1 MAQPASSS
9 ALRAVP
15 GEYLCFKV
23 SGEAFAVPIGQV
35 QEVLALPAVTAVPEA
50 PAFIRGVFPLR
61 GIVMPLLDLAG
72 RLGCASQAAG
82 RESCAVVVRAVRDNV
97 GLTLA
102 VQVDEILDVSEF
114 TAAELT
120 PPPDFGVRIESR
132 FLLGMHRDAKDAL
145 IALLDLECILSRD
158 ELSVAAAIAGNR
170 G

>member
-1 MAQPASSS
+1 MAQSPSSS

-15 GEYLCFKV
+15 GEYLCFKI

-35 QEVLALPAVTAVPEA
+35 QEVLALPVVTAVPEA

-61 GIVMPLLDLAG
+61 GMVMPLLNLAG
-72 RLGCASQAAG
+72 RLGVTTQAAG
-82 RESCAVVVRAVRDNV
+82 RESCAVVVRAVRDGM
-97 GLTLA
+97 GLVLA

-114 TAAELT
+114 AASALM

-145 IALLDLECILSRD
+145 IALLDLECILSQD
-158 ELSVAAAIAGNR
+158 ELAAAATIAGSR